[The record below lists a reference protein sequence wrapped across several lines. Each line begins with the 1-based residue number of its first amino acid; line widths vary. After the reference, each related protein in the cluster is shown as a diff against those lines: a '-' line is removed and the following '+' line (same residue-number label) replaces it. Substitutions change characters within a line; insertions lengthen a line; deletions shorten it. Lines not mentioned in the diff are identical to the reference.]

1 MKSTSLQALHL
12 VPPAAGPVSRAR
24 KQFNTLIKKLE
35 AARALL
41 AQWKEALPLVMSKMD
56 SEYNPLVDTQGEHF
70 KQLLVLLDDMHGNK
84 LLGKREREKL
94 SRFVASNALDLLA
107 DADDAVL
114 KDLYNRHSGADF
126 DAQEDE
132 SKEEIRHMME
142 MLLGAEFKGDIDVRS
157 PEAMLKAFH
166 AQLAE
171 QDGEAAAPERHQEE
185 PRPKRA
191 ADLARERRLAAEAQ
205 RVKQSMRDIFR
216 KLASQLHPDRET
228 DDAERQRKTA
238 LMQRVNAAYAA
249 NDMLGL
255 LELQLEVEQIDQA
268 SLANLSEER
277 IKQYNKVLK
286 EQLSEFES
294 EIDGFIGVASVEM
307 DADMFDEVTPASI
320 IRALDSDIAHLR
332 LQIAIIEE
340 DLQSL
345 HDVKMLKAW
354 LKDLPNQPSKQR
366 QQRDDDPFW

>member
-1 MKSTSLQALHL
+1 MKSTSQQALRL
-12 VPPAAGPVSRAR
+12 VHPAAGPVSRAR

-41 AQWKEALPLVMSKMD
+41 AEWKETLPAVMSKID
-56 SEYNPLVDTQGEHF
+56 SEYNPLVDIQGERF
-70 KQLLVLLDDMHGNK
+70 KQLILLLDEMHGNK

-171 QDGEAAAPERHQEE
+171 QDGEAAAPEQHREE

-228 DDAERQRKTA
+228 DHAERQRKTA

-286 EQLSEFES
+286 EQLSELES

-307 DADMFDEVTPASI
+307 DADIFDEVTPASI
-320 IRALDSDIAHLR
+320 IRALDGDIAHLR

-354 LKDLPNQPSKQR
+354 LKDLPNQPSKQQ

>member
-1 MKSTSLQALHL
+1 MKSTAPKALRII
-12 VPPAAGPVSRAR
+12 PAAAGPVSRAR

-41 AQWKEALPLVMSKMD
+41 AQWKETLPAVMSKID
-56 SEYNPLVDTQGEHF
+56 SEYNPLVDTQREHF
-70 KQLLVLLDDMHGNK
+70 KQLLVLLDDMHDQK

-94 SRFVASNALDLLA
+94 SRFVASNALHLLA

-114 KDLYNRHSGADF
+114 KELYNRHSGDDF

-132 SKEEIRHMME
+132 SREDIRLMME
-142 MLLGAEFKGDIDVRS
+142 TLLGAEFKGDIDVRS
-157 PEAMLKAFH
+157 PHAMLKALH

-171 QDGEAAAPERHQEE
+171 QDGEAAAAEQQQEQ
-185 PRPKRA
+185 PRPKRP

-268 SLANLSEER
+268 SLANLSEDR

-286 EQLSEFES
+286 EQLSELES
-294 EIDGFIGVASVEM
+294 EIDGFVGVASVEM
-307 DADMFDEVTPASI
+307 DAGFFDEVTPASM
-320 IRALDSDIAHLR
+320 IRELDSDIAHLR
-332 LQIAIIEE
+332 LQIALIEK

-345 HDVKMLKAW
+345 RDVKLLKAW
-354 LKDLPNQPSKQR
+354 LKELPNQSSKQR
-366 QQRDDDPFW
+366 LQRDDDLFW

>member
-1 MKSTSLQALHL
+1 MKPTSPQALRL
-12 VPPAAGPVSRAR
+12 VPPAVGPVSRAR

-41 AQWKEALPLVMSKMD
+41 AEWKETLPAVMSKID
-56 SEYNPLVDTQGEHF
+56 GEYNPLVDTHGEHF
-70 KQLLVLLDDMHGNK
+70 KQLLVLLDDMHDHK
-84 LLGKREREKL
+84 LLGKRERQKL

-114 KDLYNRHSGADF
+114 KDLYNRHSGDDF

-132 SKEEIRHMME
+132 SKEEIRLMME
-142 MLLGAEFKGDIDVRS
+142 TLLGAEFKGDIDVRS
-157 PEAMLKAFH
+157 PQAMLKAFH

-171 QDGEAAAPERHQEE
+171 QEGEAAAPQQHQEE
-185 PRPKRA
+185 SRPKRP

-228 DDAERQRKTA
+228 DDAQRQRKTT

-286 EQLSEFES
+286 EQLSELES
-294 EIDGFIGVASVEM
+294 EIDGFVGVASIEM
-307 DADMFDEVTPASI
+307 HADIFDEVTPASM
-320 IRALDSDIAHLR
+320 IRELDSDIAHLR

-345 HDVKMLKAW
+345 RDVKLLKAW
-354 LKDLPNQPSKQR
+354 LKKLPNQSSKQ
-366 QQRDDDPFW
+366 QLQRDEDLFW